1 MMRIGVVIA
10 ILGLAGSRAASAQHG
25 ACRPFD
31 ARAEEIHRYIL
42 FNATSAHREAVDF
55 RAGAGMPRV
64 DSTQVIREADE
75 GECVRAQTALHGT
88 RYVQELRRPL
98 WVYRVG
104 RWHVVVDPE
113 EDYDD
118 GTPIWVLDDDW
129 VPTYMIGF
137 YNFSGPEPEDGPE
150 S

>member
-1 MMRIGVVIA
+1 M
-10 ILGLAGSRAASAQHG
+10 
-25 ACRPFD
+25 
-31 ARAEEIHRYIL
+31 
-42 FNATSAHREAVDF
+42 
-55 RAGAGMPRV
+55 
-64 DSTQVIREADE
+64 
-75 GECVRAQTALHGT
+75 
-88 RYVQELRRPL
+88 
-98 WVYRVG
+98 YRVG